1 MELASITAQQVIVLF
16 ILIAAGFVGAKFGA
30 IKQEGKKAF
39 SDLLIYLVV
48 PAMIID
54 SYMSEF
60 DKTVFSNLMWAF
72 GLSAFLLLTG
82 LAISMLLTA
91 KSKGSDV
98 AITRF
103 ACIFPNAAYMGF
115 PLIRALFGAEG
126 LLYASA
132 FVTMFNILLW
142 TVGYAIVSG
151 EIKLKAVVK
160 NVLATPVLIS
170 VLVGLVLYLGQIP
183 VPQLIKQPV
192 NLLGSMNTALSMVIT
207 GMIIA
212 GSSVGKLFAN
222 KKILFV
228 ILVRMLVVPVVCF
241 GMFLLAS
248 KMGLFAAIGLSPM
261 VMQVILIQESC
272 PTAAMTSVF
281 AVQFGHDEDLAAGA
295 VVVTTFLSIVTLP
308 LLALLMTAIL

>member
-1 MELASITAQQVIVLF
+1 MDLASITAQQVFVLF
-16 ILIAAGFVGAKFGA
+16 ILIGAGFVGAKFGA

-60 DKTVFSNLMWAF
+60 DPAIFSNLMWAF

-82 LAISMLLTA
+82 LAISMLLTV
-91 KSKGSDV
+91 KSKGKDV

-132 FVTMFNILLW
+132 FVTMFNLLLW

-151 EIKLKAVVK
+151 EIKLKSVIK

-170 VLVGLVLYLGQIP
+170 VVIGLVLYLGQIP
-183 VPQLIKQPV
+183 VPELIKQPV

-212 GSSVGKLFAN
+212 GSNVKKLLAN
-222 KKILFV
+222 KRILFV
-228 ILVRMLVVPVVCF
+228 IMVRMLVVPIVCF
-241 GMFLLAS
+241 ALFLLAN
-248 KMGLFAAIGLSPM
+248 KAGLFALMGLSPM
-261 VMQVILIQESC
+261 VMQVVLIQESC

-281 AVQFGHDEDLAAGA
+281 AVQFNHDEDLAAGA
-295 VVVTTFLSIVTLP
+295 VVITTFLSILTLP
-308 LLALLMTAIL
+308 LLAFLMSAIM

>member
-1 MELASITAQQVIVLF
+1 MELATITAGQVFVLF
-16 ILIAAGFVGAKFGA
+16 ILIGAGFVGAKSGV

-54 SYMSEF
+54 SYMSKF
-60 DKTVFSNLMWAF
+60 DSKVFGNLMWAF
-72 GLSAFLLLTG
+72 LISAILLLSG
-82 LAISMLLTA
+82 LGISFLLTA
-91 KSKGSDV
+91 KQKGKDV
-98 AITRF
+98 AILRF
-103 ACIFPNAAYMGF
+103 SCIFPNAAYMGF

-132 FVTMFNILLW
+132 FVTMFNVLLW

-151 EIKLKAVVK
+151 EIKLKAVLK
-160 NVLATPVLIS
+160 NVLATPVLVS
-170 VLVGLVLYLGQIP
+170 VAIGLVLYLTQLP
-183 VPQLIKQPV
+183 VPQLLRQPI

-212 GSSVGKLFAN
+212 GSSMKRLLAN

-228 ILVRMLVVPVVCF
+228 IAVRMLVVPVVCF
-241 GMFLLAS
+241 AIYYVTSRFGILE
-248 KMGLFAAIGLSPM
+248 AIGLSTM
-261 VMQVILIQESC
+261 VMQVLLIQESC

-295 VVVTTFLSIVTLP
+295 VVITTFLSILTLP
-308 LLALLMTAIL
+308 ILALLMSGVV

>member
-1 MELASITAQQVIVLF
+1 MELAMITAQQVFVLF
-16 ILIAAGFVGAKFGA
+16 ILIGAGFVGAKFGA

-60 DKTVFSNLMWAF
+60 DSTVFSNLMWAF
-72 GLSAFLLLTG
+72 AISAFLLLSG
-82 LAISMLLTA
+82 LGVSFLLTI
-91 KSKGSDV
+91 KSRGKDV
-98 AITRF
+98 AIMRF

-170 VLVGLVLYLGQIP
+170 VVVGLILYLGQIP
-183 VPQLIKQPV
+183 LPQIIKQPI

-212 GSSVGKLFAN
+212 GSSVGRLFAN

-241 GMFLLAS
+241 GIYLLAT
-248 KMGLFAAIGLSPM
+248 KLGFMTAIGLSPM
-261 VMQVILIQESC
+261 VMQVLLIQESC

-281 AVQFGHDEDLAAGA
+281 AVQFNHDEDLAAGA
-295 VVVTTFLSIVTLP
+295 VVITTFLSILTLP
-308 LLALLMTAIL
+308 LLALLMSSFV

>member
-1 MELASITAQQVIVLF
+1 MELATITAGQVFVLF
-16 ILIAAGFVGAKFGA
+16 ILIGAGFVGAKTGA

-54 SYMSEF
+54 SYMSKF
-60 DKTVFSNLMWAF
+60 DSKVFGNLMWAF
-72 GLSAFLLLTG
+72 LISAVLLLSG
-82 LAISMLLTA
+82 LGISFLLTA
-91 KSKGSDV
+91 KQKGKDV
-98 AITRF
+98 AIMRF
-103 ACIFPNAAYMGF
+103 SCIFPNAAYMGF

-151 EIKLKAVVK
+151 EIKLKSVIK
-160 NVLATPVLIS
+160 NVLATPVLVS
-170 VLVGLVLYLGQIP
+170 VAIGLVLYLTQLP
-183 VPQLIKQPV
+183 VPQLVRQPI

-212 GSSVGKLFAN
+212 GSSMKRLLAN

-228 ILVRMLVVPVVCF
+228 IAVRMLVVPVVCF
-241 GMFLLAS
+241 AIYYVTSRFGILE
-248 KMGLFAAIGLSPM
+248 AIGLSTM
-261 VMQVILIQESC
+261 VMQVLLIQESC

-295 VVVTTFLSIVTLP
+295 VVITTFLSILTLP
-308 LLALLMTAIL
+308 ILALLMSGVV

>member
-1 MELASITAQQVIVLF
+1 MELATITAQQVFVLF
-16 ILIAAGFVGAKFGA
+16 ILIGAGFVGAKFGA
-30 IKQEGKKAF
+30 VKQEGKKAF

-54 SYMSEF
+54 SYMSEY
-60 DKTVFSNLMWAF
+60 DPGVLSNLLWAF
-72 GLSAFLLLTG
+72 ALSALLLLMG
-82 LAISMLLTA
+82 LAISMLLTV
-91 KSKGSDV
+91 KFKGRDV

-151 EIKLKAVVK
+151 EIKLKAVIK
-160 NVLATPVLIS
+160 NVLATPVLIA
-170 VLVGLVLYLGQIP
+170 VVVGLVLYLGRIP
-183 VPQLIKQPV
+183 VPELVKQPI
-192 NLLGSMNTALSMVIT
+192 NLLGSMNTALSMIIT

-212 GSSVGKLFAN
+212 GSNFKKLIAN
-222 KKILFV
+222 KRILFV
-228 ILVRMLVVPVVCF
+228 ILVRMLVVPAVCF
-241 GMFLLAS
+241 GIFYLVYKAGVFGM
-248 KMGLFAAIGLSPM
+248 MGLSPI
-261 VMQVILIQESC
+261 VTQVILIQESC

-281 AVQFGHDEDLAAGA
+281 AVQFNHDEDLAAGA
-295 VVVTTFLSIVTLP
+295 VVITTFLSILTLP
-308 LLALLMTAIL
+308 LIALFMSMLM

>member
-1 MELASITAQQVIVLF
+1 MELATITAGQVFVLF
-16 ILIAAGFVGAKFGA
+16 ILIGAGFVGAKSGV

-54 SYMSEF
+54 SYMSKF
-60 DKTVFSNLMWAF
+60 DSKVFGNLMWAF
-72 GLSAFLLLTG
+72 LISAILLLSG
-82 LAISMLLTA
+82 LGISFLLTA
-91 KSKGSDV
+91 KQKGKDV
-98 AITRF
+98 AIMRF

-132 FVTMFNILLW
+132 FVTMFNLLLW

-151 EIKLKAVVK
+151 EIKLKAVIK
-160 NVLATPVLIS
+160 NVLATPVLVS
-170 VLVGLVLYLGQIP
+170 VAIGLVLYLTQLP
-183 VPQLIKQPV
+183 VPQLLRQPI

-212 GSSVGKLFAN
+212 GSSMKKLLAN

-228 ILVRMLVVPVVCF
+228 IAVRMLVVPVVCF
-241 GMFLLAS
+241 AIYYVTSRFGILE
-248 KMGLFAAIGLSPM
+248 AIGLSTM
-261 VMQVILIQESC
+261 VMQVLLIQESC

-295 VVVTTFLSIVTLP
+295 VVITTFLSILTLP
-308 LLALLMTAIL
+308 ILALLMSGVV

>member
-1 MELASITAQQVIVLF
+1 MELATITAGQVFVLF
-16 ILIAAGFVGAKFGA
+16 ILIGAGFVGAKSGA

-54 SYMSEF
+54 SYMSKF
-60 DKTVFSNLMWAF
+60 DSKVFGNLMWAF
-72 GLSAFLLLTG
+72 LISAILLLSG
-82 LAISMLLTA
+82 LGISFLLTA
-91 KSKGSDV
+91 KQKGKDV
-98 AITRF
+98 AILRF

-151 EIKLKAVVK
+151 EIKLKSVIK
-160 NVLATPVLIS
+160 NVLATPVLVS
-170 VLVGLVLYLGQIP
+170 VAIGLVLYLTQLP
-183 VPQLIKQPV
+183 VPQLLRQPI

-212 GSSVGKLFAN
+212 GSSMEKLLAN

-228 ILVRMLVVPVVCF
+228 IAVRMLVVPVVCF
-241 GMFLLAS
+241 AIYYVTSRFGILEA
-248 KMGLFAAIGLSPM
+248 MGLSAM
-261 VMQVILIQESC
+261 VMQVLLIQESC

-295 VVVTTFLSIVTLP
+295 VVITTFLSILTLP
-308 LLALLMTAIL
+308 ILALLMSGVV